1 VTSPMAQ
8 ARMAGAIAW
17 ITTTSGFAAIV
28 VGNIVVP
35 GDPAAT
41 AHNLVA
47 HESLYRLA
55 VAGDL
60 VALLYIAYTLL
71 LYNLFRPVSRDVAL
85 LATFFSLVG
94 TAVGAVNAVIE
105 LAPLGVLAGSSGGFS
120 ESELQSLA
128 LMLLVAHGQAADV
141 SLVLFGTYNILI
153 GYLIV
158 RSALLPRV
166 LGALLAFSGV
176 CYLVN
181 SFAGVVAPMF
191 QAHLVPYILVPGLA
205 ELLVAGWLLVA
216 GVATPGTGTAPL
228 AEGTA
233 RG

>member
-1 VTSPMAQ
+1 MAQ
-8 ARMAGAIAW
+8 ARAAGAIAW

-28 VGNIVVP
+28 VGNLVVP
-35 GDPAAT
+35 GDAAAT
-41 AHNLVA
+41 AHNLQS
-47 HESLYRLA
+47 HEVLFRFA

-71 LYNLFRPVSRDVAL
+71 LYNVFRPVNRDIAL

-105 LAPLGVLAGSSGGFS
+105 LAPLTVLSGPAAGFT
-120 ESELQSLA
+120 ETQRQSLA
-128 LMLLVAHGQAADV
+128 LTLLQVHAHAGDV
-141 SLVLFGTYNILI
+141 SLVLFGTYNVLI

-158 RSALLPRV
+158 RSALLPRA
-166 LGALLAFSGV
+166 LGAILAFSGF

-181 SFAGVVAPMF
+181 SFASVLAPGLEV
-191 QAHLVPYILVPGLA
+191 HLVPYILVPGLS

-216 GVATPGTGTAPL
+216 GVSTPDTRRAVL
-228 AEGTA
+228 AAGTA